1 MADRLADSAG
11 QPWAGRR
18 FPHHPTPFGDDAG
31 EAPEALVA
39 AIGALAR
46 GVALLRQRAT
56 RGRGDYTDAGE

>member
-1 MADRLADSAG
+1 MPKSSLSRLSLCA
-11 QPWAGRR
+11 
-18 FPHHPTPFGDDAG
+18 
-31 EAPEALVA
+31 A